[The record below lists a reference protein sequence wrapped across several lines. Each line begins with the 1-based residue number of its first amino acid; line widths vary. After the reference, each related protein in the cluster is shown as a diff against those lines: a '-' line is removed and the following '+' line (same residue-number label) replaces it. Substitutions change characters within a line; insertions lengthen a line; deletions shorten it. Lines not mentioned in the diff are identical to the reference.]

1 MKPWPLSLCFG
12 FTLLSFAPLLASAQQ
27 PAIVIEN
34 PNATFPAQ
42 QRALPP
48 AEVIAAGDGIYQ
60 VNCQACHGADLRGGD
75 QGGPNL
81 LRSDVVLNDVA
92 GELIGQIVTQGL
104 NRMPAMPL
112 DADAVE
118 AVAGYIHSVVARA
131 ERQGAPPAVEYDLNI
146 LVGDVAAGESYF
158 ENECADCHSL
168 DGDLAGIGSRFADPV
183 DLQNTWVAGRSRGI
197 FGAAQTAAPAPVIVT
212 VTLASGERISGS
224 LVRQDDFYVS
234 LRTDDGAHRSFLRR
248 GDVPDVQIDDP
259 LWRHYEL
266 LGELSDDL
274 MHDVTAFLETNK

>member
-1 MKPWPLSLCFG
+1 MPHPCCLVPVILC
-12 FTLLSFAPLLASAQQ
+12 SLLAGQ
-27 PAIVIEN
+27 
-34 PNATFPAQ
+34 
-42 QRALPP
+42 AL
-48 AEVIAAGDGIYQ
+48 IIIGFL
-60 VNCQACHGADLRGGD
+60 ACIG
-75 QGGPNL
+75 
-81 LRSDVVLNDVA
+81 
-92 GELIGQIVTQGL
+92 GEL
-104 NRMPAMPL
+104 
-112 DADAVE
+112 
-118 AVAGYIHSVVARA
+118 
-131 ERQGAPPAVEYDLNI
+131 
-146 LVGDVAAGESYF
+146 
-158 ENECADCHSL
+158 
-168 DGDLAGIGSRFADPV
+168 DLAGIGSRFADPV